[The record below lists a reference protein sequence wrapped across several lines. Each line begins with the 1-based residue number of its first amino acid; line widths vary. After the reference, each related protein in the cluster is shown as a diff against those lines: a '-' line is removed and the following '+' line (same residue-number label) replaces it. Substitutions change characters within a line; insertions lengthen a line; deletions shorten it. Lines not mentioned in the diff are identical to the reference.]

1 MNSSWHPEV
10 QTWLLRDDYPA
21 ISDFYEQLIETDND
35 SYVDYYYL
43 GLAYLLQGKEAEAQT
58 TWLYILTQVP
68 EDTELVKILDTEA
81 QRQENKVNHS
91 LAWLLRSHIREINA
105 EHLDNLL
112 YLIQLEIELKQ
123 FHPQKLQE
131 WQVIQLLAN
140 LPAESVNSELLFKTL
155 TQVLEFHSG
164 QTVDFVRISFPHIKD
179 KKILAQTLES
189 VATRMAYQQHQP
201 IYAAEIINLCLPY
214 CLGDFH
220 LINKVFNFY
229 CQAREFEKALEF
241 AEMFISYSEV
251 TDLRLYGHYLKFHAL
266 LLSCN
271 WKEAQLVAVT
281 YKQLLNQLIVEQ
293 PKNLSPVVRDSLN
306 IVHQLFYF
314 EDNLPEIRRLHNEV
328 GILFQKNLVARLNWK
343 NKPKIKHQ
351 KKLKIGYIAHT
362 LRSHCVGLLGRWLI
376 HYHNREKFELA
387 FYLVNQE
394 EDDITRKWFR
404 PKADIFHHFP
414 FYPQRIAQQIQDDE
428 IDILVDLDGVT
439 SAVNYQVMALK
450 PAPVQV
456 NWLGYDSSGLPTVDY
471 VIADPYILPENAQ
484 DYYVEKIWR
493 LPHTYIAVDGFEV
506 GTPTL
511 RREQLDISE
520 DAIIYLNV
528 QTGLKGHPATIRM
541 QMQIL
546 KAVTNGYLF
555 FQGFTDNANFKD
567 LILQIAEEEQI
578 ATDRIRFLPI
588 FPIMT
593 YRANLRIVD
602 VILDTYPFNGG
613 TTTLDVL
620 WMGIPVVTRVGQQWP
635 SRNGYALMTNA
646 GLSEGIAW
654 TDEEYIDWGIRFG
667 KEPQL
672 RQQVYQKLRQSRLSS
687 PLWNGYQFTQEMEQA
702 YQQMW
707 ENC

>member
-1 MNSSWHPEV
+1 
-10 QTWLLRDDYPA
+10 
-21 ISDFYEQLIETDND
+21 
-35 SYVDYYYL
+35 
-43 GLAYLLQGKEAEAQT
+43 
-58 TWLYILTQVP
+58 
-68 EDTELVKILDTEA
+68 
-81 QRQENKVNHS
+81 

-112 YLIQLEIELKQ
+112 HLIQLEIELKQ

-131 WQVIQLLAN
+131 WQVIQLLIN
-140 LPAESVNSELLFKTL
+140 LPAESVNSGLLFKTI
-155 TQVLEFHSG
+155 TQVLEFHFR
-164 QTVDFVRISFPHIKD
+164 QTVDFVRVSFPHIKD
-179 KKILAQTLES
+179 KKNLVQILES
-189 VATRMAYQQHQP
+189 VAMRMAYQQRQP
-201 IYAAEIINLCLPY
+201 IYAAEIMALCLPY
-214 CLGDFH
+214 CPEDFY
-220 LINKVFNFY
+220 LVNNIFSFY

-241 AEMFISYSEV
+241 AEMFISYSKV
-251 TDLRLYGHYLKFHAL
+251 TDLQLYGHYLKFYAL
-266 LLSCN
+266 LQSSN
-271 WKEAQLVAVT
+271 WNEAQSVIIT
-281 YKQLLNQLIVEQ
+281 YKQLLNQLITEQ
-293 PKNLSPVVRDSLN
+293 PNNLSPVVRDSLN
-306 IVHQLFYF
+306 IVYQLFYF

-328 GILFQKNLVARLNWK
+328 GILFQRNLVARLDWK
-343 NKPKIKHQ
+343 NKPQIKHQ
-351 KKLKIGYIAHT
+351 KKLKIGYIANT
-362 LRSHCVGLLGRWLI
+362 LRNHCVGLLGRWLI

-387 FYLVNQE
+387 FYLVNQK
-394 EDDITRKWFR
+394 EDDITKKWFR
-404 PKADIFHHFP
+404 PKADIFQHFP
-414 FYPQRIAQQIQDDE
+414 LEPQRIAQQIQDDE

-506 GTPTL
+506 GVPTL

-528 QTGLKGHPATIRM
+528 QTGLKRHPATIRM

-555 FQGFTDNANFKD
+555 FQGFTDHANFKA
-567 LILQIAEEEQI
+567 LVLQIAEEEQI

-588 FPIMT
+588 FPVTT
-593 YRANLRIVD
+593 YRANLRIAD

-613 TTTLDVL
+613 TTTLDIL
-620 WMGIPVVTRVGQQWP
+620 WMGIPLVTRVGQQWP

-672 RQQVYQKLRQSRLSS
+672 RRQVHQKLRQSRASS

-707 ENC
+707 ENF